1 MFFDYDL
8 CRKWQTGKDA
18 KNRINFD
25 NDENSIDMWKKKN
38 KIAILIKLKCPIGN
52 PKVWKQ
58 NNDLSK
64 DLEIWQS

>member
-25 NDENSIDMWKKKN
+25 NDENSIDMWKKELNCGK
-38 KIAILIKLKCPIGN
+38 KE
-52 PKVWKQ
+52 Q
-58 NNDLSK
+58 NCNFN
-64 DLEIWQS
+64 